1 MKKTIFKKISFSL
14 ILSVLLGSYLISVST
29 SRADDDEG
37 EEYDQ
42 WEEKARDDER
52 VEEKKYQEEKT
63 SIKSK
68 VTPVLQSNIAPRDKP
83 DKTALL
89 ASLQD
94 SDQDGI
100 VDIADKYPGQDDFSF
115 IIVDNNRNGVADE
128 LEILTSQ

>member
-1 MKKTIFKKISFSL
+1 MKKTIFNKISFFL
-14 ILSVLLGSYLISVST
+14 ILSVLLGSYLILVSA

-42 WEEKARDDER
+42 WEERNHDDER
-52 VEEKKYQEEKT
+52 AEEKKYQEEKKP
-63 SIKSK
+63 IKSK
-68 VTPVLQSNIAPRDKP
+68 VTPILQSNIAPRDKP
-83 DKTALL
+83 DKAALL

-100 VDIADKYPGQDDFSF
+100 VDIADKHPGQDDFSF
-115 IIVDNNRNGVADE
+115 IIVDNNRNGLADE